1 MKEGFLDVE
10 LMDHQV
16 PGEGEGE
23 NGSNGGKLD
32 DGVEGLVVVH
42 SRALGEA
49 PEDPTGLVAVKGP
62 SEVSL
67 WRKSHLSVTMLVT
80 GGHNTRS

>member
-1 MKEGFLDVE
+1 MKEGMLDAE
-10 LMDHQV
+10 LMDHPV
-16 PGEGEGE
+16 LGEGEGE

-42 SRALGEA
+42 SKALGEA
-49 PEDPTGLVAVKGP
+49 SEDPTCLVAVEGP

-67 WRKSHLSVTMLVT
+67 WRKSHLLMTMLVP
-80 GGHNTRS
+80 GGHDTRS